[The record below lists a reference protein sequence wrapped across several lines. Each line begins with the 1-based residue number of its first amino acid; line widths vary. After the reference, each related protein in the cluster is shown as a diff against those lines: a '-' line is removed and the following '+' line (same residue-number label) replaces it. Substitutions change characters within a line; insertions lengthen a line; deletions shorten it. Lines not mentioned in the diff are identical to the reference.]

1 MPKTERLRVAS
12 LKELDA
18 LVGKYLTKET
28 PQIFWEEQ
36 QVCLRFD
43 SIEEALEAMHDPYF
57 QQFIPKDALPHS
69 SLTEVHEFRAYSSDL
84 NCAWEV
90 VERISQ
96 VELMYVCRRKRLVQ
110 AATGDREESCSKSA
124 PVAICLAAFLRAH
137 GNGWGV
143 SAEFRKSPPAQRP
156 GDRDLE
162 VRLSSAAPAAKDRW
176 VQCLWGGIN

>member
-1 MPKTERLRVAS
+1 MRNEPKMERLRVAC

-28 PQIFWEEQ
+28 PQVFWEEQ

-57 QQFIPKDALPHS
+57 QQFIPKDARPHS

-90 VERISQ
+90 IEQLSTGGDAVQIHKENGKWTAAFGDHPKVESH
-96 VELMYVCRRKRLVQ
+96 
-110 AATGDREESCSKSA
+110 SA
-124 PVAICLAAFLRAH
+124 PVAICLAALLARGIDVELSADWAPTAHAPSRA
-137 GNGWGV
+137 V
-143 SAEFRKSPPAQRP
+143 A
-156 GDRDLE
+156 
-162 VRLSSAAPAAKDRW
+162 
-176 VQCLWGGIN
+176 